1 MPADRAFPAPHLPRP
16 RPQHPS
22 GLLRALSRGGGGPG
36 LLVGPGTWW
45 SRVPS
50 GWPQSWRGWGVSHVP
65 RVAGTGWGAEL
76 DCLHCGSAGLAQ
88 RYLGAPKGTQ
98 RHPEAEKGRTPGAGR
113 EDPHT
118 AVLRDSVSPPRALLC
133 HRAPLGEMKACCSP
147 TVPAPGRAPRP
158 ARPGLQCFRSMRCP
172 LREHSSAHSPRP
184 GSTGRQQGGRGPA
197 GGRAV
202 HPQRRLRPAG
212 AAVSPTP
219 QACAAGSPALCR
231 GEINV
236 VVKRRCVLLVDQ
248 LGLGS
253 GLATCWLWPRRASS
267 PASCV

>member
-50 GWPQSWRGWGVSHVP
+50 GWPRSWRGWGVSHVP

-118 AVLRDSVSPPRALLC
+118 PVLRDSVSPPRALLC

-147 TVPAPGRAPRP
+147 TVPAPGRHPAPPARGCSASDPCAVRCGNTAAPTARVLAAQGGSRVGGGPREAGLCTLSAGSGRPGRLSRLHHRP
-158 ARPGLQCFRSMRCP
+158 A
-172 LREHSSAHSPRP
+172 LRA
-184 GSTGRQQGGRGPA
+184 
-197 GGRAV
+197 
-202 HPQRRLRPAG
+202 RLRFAG
-212 AAVSPTP
+212 
-219 QACAAGSPALCR
+219 
-231 GEINV
+231 E
-236 VVKRRCVLLVDQ
+236 K
-248 LGLGS
+248 
-253 GLATCWLWPRRASS
+253 
-267 PASCV
+267 